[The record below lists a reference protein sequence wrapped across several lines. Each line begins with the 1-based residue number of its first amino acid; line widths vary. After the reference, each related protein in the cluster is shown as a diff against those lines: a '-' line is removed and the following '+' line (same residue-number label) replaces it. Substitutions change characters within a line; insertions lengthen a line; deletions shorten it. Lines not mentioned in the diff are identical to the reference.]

1 MLAASTEDLALR
13 EGLEAPSWSAGHALP
28 TFWFV
33 GSSPSLQAY
42 AFAHSPISMQVRGVM
57 VDPADLEAV

>member
-1 MLAASTEDLALR
+1 MLAGVVEDLSLR
-13 EGLEAPSWSAGHALP
+13 AGLDPPGWTAGHALP
-28 TFWFV
+28 RFWFV

-42 AFAHSPISMQVRGVM
+42 AFARSPFPLQVRGVM